1 MAKQFT
7 RSTSRAELNTSLAA
21 GQLDE
26 NLLAQP
32 DTVQI
37 VTWLSRLHLLY
48 GIPFN
53 YLVPDIRMLPDESI
67 RFFQVDENWITSII
81 DGAFSPGTTLATN
94 TLTQALRPQ
103 VQVYVNENLSSVRT
117 SILNEEQGEATP
129 ANLSGFFLRSSVV
142 NGWPGMEIAGY
153 SDVAGTNALQILRME
168 RISPS
173 LLLCL
178 FNGIVARVEMSE
190 PAETLHFGFNTTS
203 IRYAG
208 AESIVDNTFYKTLRY
223 VNSDS
228 THEAGSVVDGDLQVM
243 VNVSDKKVLNIN
255 ALAAQVQANAW
266 APETSSSEKI
276 LTSAEFALTMV
287 ENTDFV
293 TFTIN
298 T

>member
-7 RSTSRAELNTSLAA
+7 RNTSRAELNASLAQT
-21 GQLDE
+21 QLDE
-26 NLLAQP
+26 QLLVQP

-67 RFFQVDENWITSII
+67 RFFQVDENWISAII
-81 DGAFSPGTTLATN
+81 DGAFSPGTTMATAP
-94 TLTQALRPQ
+94 LTQAMRPQ
-103 VQVYVNENLSSVRT
+103 VQVYVNENLSSVRAGMLDT
-117 SILNEEQGEATP
+117 EQGDPAP
-129 ANLSGFFLRSSVV
+129 ANLSGFFLRSAAVS
-142 NGWPGMEIAGY
+142 GWPGMEITGY
-153 SDVAGTNALQILRME
+153 SDAAGTNALQILRME

-178 FNGIVARVEMSE
+178 FNGSVARVEMSE
-190 PAETLHFGFNTTS
+190 PAEALHFGFNTTS

-208 AESIVDNTFYKTLRY
+208 AETIVDNTFYKTLRY

-228 THEAGSVVDGDLQVM
+228 THEAGSVVDGDLQLTVE
-243 VNVSDKKVLNIN
+243 VSPKKVLNVN
-255 ALAAQVQANAW
+255 LLATQVQAYAW
-266 APETSSSEKI
+266 APETSPNEKV
-276 LTSAEFALTMV
+276 LTSAEFALAMV

-298 T
+298 S